1 MAPHRC
7 DRPGGSVADQE
18 DVTVAGDYDEDISL
32 SPDERWYVVASGRGS
47 GLFETVSQVRRPN
60 FLGPGLEP
68 LTASMPRKLTRAGS
82 FPLFRP
88 RSSGTRCHGS
98 RAGTPGCKSSLGHF
112 LPARQF
118 PDCLAL
124 CDADWLAMVARCSTV
139 LDDAIMLVRETALPI
154 KHSTADQLVDDP

>member
-1 MAPHRC
+1 MPAVPLGLRLLYLAQ
-7 DRPGGSVADQE
+7 DIGGEQGPDSTPPGGHYPVAVE
-18 DVTVAGDYDEDISL
+18 DL
-32 SPDERWYVVASGRGS
+32 RGI
-47 GLFETVSQVRRPN
+47 
-60 FLGPGLEP
+60 EP
-68 LTASMPRKLTRAGS
+68 LNSSMPRKLPRAGG

-88 RSSGTRCHGS
+88 RSSGIRCHGS
-98 RAGTPGCKSSLGHF
+98 RAGIPGCTSSLGHL

-139 LDDAIMLVRETALPI
+139 LDDAIMLVRETAQPI

>member
-1 MAPHRC
+1 VGSSKWCFGGPEGNRTPDLFHAKEAP
-7 DRPGGSVADQE
+7 A
-18 DVTVAGDYDEDISL
+18 
-32 SPDERWYVVASGRGS
+32 GRG
-47 GLFETVSQVRRPN
+47 L
-60 FLGPGLEP
+60 
-68 LTASMPRKLTRAGS
+68 
-82 FPLFRP
+82 PLFRP

-139 LDDAIMLVRETALPI
+139 LDDAIVLVRETAQPI